1 MLLWCVDYHS
11 ISHRLIMMTS
21 LEFFCFQPLLLTGHH
36 SHVNAMT
43 FGKGSRPVLLCSAS
57 SDYVIVWD
65 IEHCQ
70 RRIQEGKISMSLC
83 GECFWV
89 FQSPTLFFAGKVAS
103 GTVIGTLLGEITHLS
118 FCFSDE
124 QVAACSGTT
133 IYVLNH
139 KVWQIV
145 HFISWDAISTY
156 LILWCETNYAVFSP
170 TIMLLFP
177 Y

>member
-1 MLLWCVDYHS
+1 MITLLGFLCW
-11 ISHRLIMMTS
+11 
-21 LEFFCFQPLLLTGHH
+21 QPLLLTGHH
-36 SHVNAMT
+36 GQINAMT

-83 GECFWV
+83 VCQN
-89 FQSPTLFFAGKVAS
+89 QSLTLFFAGKVAT

-124 QVAACSGTT
+124 RVAACSGTT
-133 IYVLNH
+133 IYVISYKVRHTVLGSQQQLLH
-139 KVWQIV
+139 KMGRRQIGCIV
-145 HFISWDAISTY
+145 LYRSHVV
-156 LILWCETNYAVFSP
+156 ILA
-170 TIMLLFP
+170 FP
-177 Y
+177 IRTKAWFQH